1 MKSDLV
7 FDVTVRGFTPMA
19 RGSEMMRKKRELR
32 DGILAKRIDID
43 AFRHLFRGRRL
54 AAKIR
59 FYLYSGSSQEGRAK
73 KDLDNLMKI
82 VLDTLPDYMDRAHT
96 EKGLGLMEGDSDE
109 LVYEVNAV
117 KELVT
122 DQTKEGIDLEL
133 SEWQPRKTA
142 AVGSR

>member
-7 FDVTVRGFTPMA
+7 FDVTARGFTPLA
-19 RGSEMMRKKRELR
+19 LGSEMVRKKRELR
-32 DGILAKRIDID
+32 DKVLEKRNDID
-43 AFRHLFRGRRL
+43 AFRNLFRGRRL
-54 AAKIR
+54 AAKIH

-82 VLDTLPDYMDRAHT
+82 VLDTLPDHMDRAHT
-96 EKGLGLMEGDSDE
+96 EKGLGLMVGDSDE
-109 LVYEVNAV
+109 LVYEVNAS

-122 DQTKEGIDLEL
+122 DQSKEGIDMEL

-142 AVGSR
+142 VEGNR